1 MGAAE
6 SRLEDR
12 HEVHLAVY
20 VKARQGH
27 ATIAIMQDVSRTG
40 GRLRSN
46 RRFEPGSE
54 ISVRLPNATERS
66 AVVRR
71 CIPIEDGTKFDIGLE
86 LMAQAWPDAMMT
98 SAVASAR

>member
-1 MGAAE
+1 MGSAE

-12 HEVHLAVY
+12 HEVHMAVY

-46 RRFEPGSE
+46 RHFDPGSE
-54 ISVRLPNATERS
+54 ISIRLPKTTERA
-66 AVVRR
+66 AVIRR
-71 CIPIEDGTKFDIGLE
+71 CIPIEDGTKFDIGFE
-86 LMAQAWPDAMMT
+86 LLAQTWPETIMS
-98 SAVASAR
+98 SAAASAR